1 MKKDMSRSSQDIRS
15 AIVENKMVAPDI
27 YLLTLNAKAIS
38 AVARPGQFA
47 MIKVTDVHCNDPLL
61 RRPLSI
67 HNISADKIQFLYK
80 VLGRGT
86 EILAASKSG
95 MEIQCLAPLG
105 NGFKIPSGG
114 SKSHCLVGGGMGI
127 APLLFLAK
135 HIRESQPGDTVHV
148 LLGARN
154 KKELIAVED
163 FSRVGI
169 SELKIA
175 TDDGSEGHLGLVTE
189 LLDKGVWSKDE
200 VNVYSCGPE
209 PMMKAVAGICQKRGW
224 NCQVS
229 LEALMACG
237 MGACLG
243 CAVSQ
248 KGLGEENY
256 LHVCSDGPVFS
267 AQEIW

>member
-1 MKKDMSRSSQDIRS
+1 MKKDMSPSSQDILS
-15 AIVENKMVAPDI
+15 VIVENEEVAPDI
-27 YLLTLNAKAIS
+27 YLLTLEAKGIS
-38 AVARPGQFA
+38 AVAKPGQFA
-47 MIKVTDVHCNDPLL
+47 MIKVTDVHCDDPLL

-67 HNISADKIQFLYK
+67 HNVSADKVQFLYK

-86 EILAASKSG
+86 KILAASKSG
-95 MEIQCLAPLG
+95 METQCLAPLG
-105 NGFKIPSGG
+105 KGFTIPS
-114 SKSHCLVGGGMGI
+114 SVKSHCLVGGGMGI

-135 HIRESQPGDTVHV
+135 HIRESQPGSPVHV